1 MKNPKPAQVKVNDTF
16 FGEYMKL
23 IRDVVIPY
31 QYHALNDEIEGAE
44 PSHAIRNFRIAA
56 GEIEGEFG
64 GFVFQDSDL
73 AKWIEAAAYAVSLWR
88 DEELEKLIDKVVD
101 LIVRSQQPDGY
112 INTYFTIK
120 EPDKRFTDLLNCHEL
135 YCAGHMMEAAVAYYE
150 ATGKDSL
157 LNAMCRFADY
167 LISVFGPG
175 ENQLH
180 GYPGHPEIELALM
193 RLSQTTGNIAYQNLA
208 EYFINERGKQPNY
221 FDAEWERNGSVSFW
235 TKRKSEHPNLE
246 HMSPDYREYNQ
257 FHRPVREQDKAVGHA
272 VRALYLYA
280 GMADIAAAT
289 GDQTLKRACKTLY
302 KDVTQKQMYITG
314 GVGSTAIGEAFTF
327 DYDLPNDTVYA
338 ETCASVALVLF
349 ASRMMKLDLDGDY
362 ADVIERVLY
371 NILPASIQKDGRHFF
386 YTNPLEVWPERLKK
400 SPVVRHLK
408 SKRQKWF
415 GCACCPPNLAR
426 TLLSLGKYIY
436 SQDGDIL
443 SVHQF
448 IGSEST
454 FEINGKTV
462 RLTMKSEYPY
472 FGKVS
477 INVASEIKEPFTIR
491 VRWPQW
497 CREMKLLLNGNEIK
511 SQPAQPYF
519 SIRRIWGE
527 EDNIVID
534 MKMQIEYMSAHP
546 QVRADAGKVAIQRGP
561 LVYCLE
567 QVDNIANLSA
577 LSVDLLKA
585 GETCTV
591 DGLDPSVV
599 ALKVY
604 GWEEIEDNWGETLY
618 RPEMNNESRAR
629 EIVAIPYALWGNRAE
644 GEMCVWVRG
653 ERRS

>member
-208 EYFINERGKQPNY
+208 EYFIDERGKQPNY

-246 HMSPDYREYNQ
+246 HMLPDYREYNQ

-289 GDQTLKRACKTLY
+289 GDVALKQACKTLY
-302 KDVTQKQMYITG
+302 KNVTQKQMYITG

-338 ETCASVALVLF
+338 ETCASIALILF
-349 ASRMMKLDLDGDY
+349 AHRMMKLDSEGDY
-362 ADVIERVLY
+362 ADVIERVIY

-426 TLLSLGKYIY
+426 TLLSLGQYIY
-436 SQDGDIL
+436 SQEEDVL

-448 IGSEST
+448 IGSQAF
-454 FEINGKTV
+454 FEVNGQSV
-462 RLTMKSEYPY
+462 CLTMESGYPY
-472 FGKVS
+472 SGKVALH
-477 INVASEIKEPFTIR
+477 VASQTKEPFTIR
-491 VRWPQW
+491 IRKPRW
-497 CREMKLLLNGNEIK
+497 CREMRLFLNGDEIR
-511 SQPAQPYF
+511 QQACQRYF
-519 SIRRIWGE
+519 TIRHTWGE
-527 EDNIVID
+527 NETISID
-534 MKMQIEYMSAHP
+534 MEMKAEYMVAHP
-546 QVRADAGKVAIQRGP
+546 QVRADAGKIAVQRGP
-561 LVYCLE
+561 LVYCFE
-567 QVDNIANLSA
+567 EADNGPNLSA
-577 LSVDLLKA
+577 FSMDRLKTA
-585 GETCTV
+585 EIFVAEGFDT
-591 DGLDPSVV
+591 SIV
-599 ALKVY
+599 ALKLY
-604 GWEEIEDNWGETLY
+604 GWERIEENWEGLLY
-618 RPEMNNESRAR
+618 RSEEDKPRAR
-629 EIVAIPYALWGNRAE
+629 TIIAIPYALWGNRGE
-644 GEMCVWVRG
+644 GEMCVWIRG
-653 ERRS
+653 ERYW